1 VLSVLYDLIF
11 KSAPVVMED
20 ESNGQEL

>member
-1 VLSVLYDLIF
+1 LSTLYDLIF